1 MRNLALAIGGLLILG
16 GCETA
21 TKEVDLE
28 AEFAAH
34 CAERGYKNGTPE
46 FDACVEDERRY
57 RLIRRSG
64 GTVY

>member
-1 MRNLALAIGGLLILG
+1 MKTVALAIGALLILS

-28 AEFAAH
+28 AEFAAR
-34 CAERGYKNGTPE
+34 CAERGYTNGTPE
-46 FDACVEDERRY
+46 FDACVEDERQY